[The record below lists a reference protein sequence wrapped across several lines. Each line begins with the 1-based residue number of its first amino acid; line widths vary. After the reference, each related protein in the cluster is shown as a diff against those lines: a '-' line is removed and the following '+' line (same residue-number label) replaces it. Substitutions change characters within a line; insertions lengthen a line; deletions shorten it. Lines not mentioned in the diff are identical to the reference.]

1 MEYLTANMKG
11 KDSNRTTGTRIK
23 DIAEKAGVSTGTVD
37 RVLHDR
43 GRVSEL
49 VKEKVLKIAKEL
61 NYEPNLLARALV
73 SKRNYRIAALIPDS
87 SLDGYWGG
95 PQEGIEKAGNELRQ
109 YGVTVTKHVFNQ
121 FDVDTFRKEAEE
133 VSNQAYDGILT
144 APVFYKESLAFLNRW
159 KREGIPFNLFNTHI
173 PDYEPLAYIGQD
185 SYQSGL
191 LAAKLL
197 HYGFQE
203 PATFVVAHIDE
214 DVPNSSHLIKKEQ
227 GFLDY
232 FDQLPENEYK
242 IIHEELSHANDDIH
256 FAKQMDKIVSRN
268 PEISGFFVTTSK
280 AYTIAS
286 YLKSKKLKDLR
297 LVGYDLL
304 KKNLDFLNQGCIDF
318 LINQNPIGQGYYGIQ
333 LLIDHLIFK
342 KDVPPIKYLPLD
354 IITREN
360 LHYYINSGN

>member
-1 MEYLTANMKG
+1 MTI
-11 KDSNRTTGTRIK
+11 KDSAKKNSVRIK
-23 DIAEKAGVSTGTVD
+23 DIAEKAKVSTGTVD
-37 RVLHDR
+37 RVLHNR
-43 GRVSEL
+43 GRVSMQ
-49 VKEKVLKIAKEL
+49 VKERVLKIAKEL
-61 NYEPNLLARALV
+61 NYEPNLHARALV
-73 SKRNYRIAALIPDS
+73 SKKEYRIAAFIPDS
-87 SLDGYWGG
+87 SLDEYWGG
-95 PQEGIEKAGNELRQ
+95 PQEGIEKAGSELQQ
-109 YGVTVTKHVFNQ
+109 YGVVVTQHIFNQ
-121 FDVDTFRKEAEE
+121 FDVETFRKTAEE
-133 VSNQAYDGILT
+133 VSNKAYDGILT

-197 HYGFQE
+197 HYGMLK
-203 PATFVVAHIDE
+203 PASLVVAHIDE

-232 FDQLPENEYK
+232 FDQFTDNKFK
-242 IIHEELSHANDDIH
+242 ITHEELSHGNDEVL
-256 FAKQMDKIVSRN
+256 FAEQMDELLVKT
-268 PEISGFFVTTSK
+268 PEVSGFFVTTSK
-280 AYTIAS
+280 AFTIAS
-286 YLKSKKLKDLR
+286 YLKSKKLKGIR

-304 KKNLDFLNQGCIDF
+304 EKNLDFLDQAYIDF

-342 KDVPPIKYLPLD
+342 KAIPPIKYLPLD

-360 LHYYINSGN
+360 LHYYINNGI